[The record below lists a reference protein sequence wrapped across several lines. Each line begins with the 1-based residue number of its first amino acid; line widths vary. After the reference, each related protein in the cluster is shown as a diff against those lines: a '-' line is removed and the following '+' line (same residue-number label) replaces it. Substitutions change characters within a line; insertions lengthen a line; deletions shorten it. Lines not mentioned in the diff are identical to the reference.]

1 MGNCRSF
8 IRPPSLTQEETEALA
23 KETGCELLEDYSL
36 LKRTQEEECRGF
48 YERDNDIFS
57 FGRRDNFYSLSD
69 CLVRAEGKG
78 VLDRDDFFNIPE
90 LEVNP
95 LGDRIIDAFFAETKD
110 PEKRITF
117 GEFANV
123 LAHFRPCTATS
134 TDPSRDNKHLQNNSR
149 EEKLKFAFAMYD
161 LNKNGYITRYEFKV
175 ILNMM
180 VGSNITPEQLDSITD
195 RTITEG
201 DYEKNGKISFQ
212 EFCRVSQFFLKRY
225 I

>member
-23 KETGCELLEDYSL
+23 KETGFTNRQILRLHSRFLSL
-36 LKRTQEEECRGF
+36 DK
-48 YERDNDIFS
+48 D
-57 FGRRDNFYSLSD
+57 
-69 CLVRAEGKG
+69 GKG

-212 EFCRVSQFFLKRY
+212 EFCRAMESINIEELMSIRFLD
-225 I
+225 